1 MTQIKRTFYFLND
14 GRKTKSGSVM
24 SFTPTNEDQYGNGTE
39 GFVDELTLEKIVE
52 LLNQQSLEIE
62 RKEKVLESYQEIRDK
77 IGDRFYDY
85 CKSHGGI
92 YS

>member
-1 MTQIKRTFYFLND
+1 MTQIERTFYFLND
-14 GRKTKSGSVM
+14 GRKTKNGNVM
-24 SFTPTNEDQYGNGTE
+24 SFTPEKDIKGVTYGQVKE
-39 GFVDELTLEKIVE
+39 IELKEIID
-52 LLNQQSLEIE
+52 LLNYQSQEIE
-62 RKEKVLESYQEIRDK
+62 RKEKVLENYQEIRDK